1 MLVFV
6 CSLPVPM
13 EEHYRKLERMYL
25 AANINTALFPSTTVK
40 ISEGKAEIELEISK
54 NYFHALG
61 AMHGSVYFKLLDDAA
76 YFAASSKIPDVFVLT
91 ASFNIKFIRPVSMG
105 RLRAQG
111 KMISTA
117 HGRYLSES
125 TLYNADGEKIAFG
138 SGEFVKSKTQLSKD
152 IGYF

>member
-1 MLVFV
+1 MN
-6 CSLPVPM
+6 M
-13 EEHYRKLERMYL
+13 EDHYHKLQRMYL

-76 YFAASSKIPDVFVLT
+76 YFAASSMVYDVFLLT
-91 ASFNIKFIRPVSMG
+91 ASFNIKFIRPVAEG
-105 RLRAQG
+105 RLKAIANL
-111 KMISTA
+111 ISTSDD
-117 HGRYLSES
+117 RYRAES
-125 TLYNADGEKIAFG
+125 ILFKADGERIAVG
-138 SGEFVKSKTQLSKD
+138 SGEFVKTKTQLSKD